1 VAAVMLKFNQ
11 LVTFD
16 LLVIRGIHGIYLY
29 VCDPALKEYISQ
41 YVDTE

>member
-1 VAAVMLKFNQ
+1 MLKFNQ
-11 LVTFD
+11 PVTFD
-16 LLVIRGIHGIYLY
+16 LLMTRGIYGTYLY